1 MKNIPFQIARIS
13 MLMLLCIMTFSTISP
28 LEAYAHSVSSKQEDI
43 KAMWVAYVINK
54 ATLSGEEADK
64 FSDIFRE
71 YQEKLDDVKSMP
83 DISDQEAARLK
94 AKQAFLSEL
103 KKNFSGDKVNEI
115 LTAYKEFQIKILDYL
130 KKKKAAQ
137 NE

>member
-1 MKNIPFQIARIS
+1 MKNISLQIARIS
-13 MLMLLCIMTFSTISP
+13 MLVLLCTMTFASISP
-28 LEAYAHSVSSKQEDI
+28 LEAQAYSTKQEDI

-64 FSDIFRE
+64 FSSVFRE
-71 YQEKLDDVKSMP
+71 YQEKLDDVKSMS
-83 DISDQEAARLK
+83 DITEQEGARLK

-103 KKNFSGDKVNEI
+103 QKNFSGEKVNEI

-130 KKKKAAQ
+130 KKKKVAGTDQ
-137 NE
+137 

>member
-1 MKNIPFQIARIS
+1 MKNISLQIARIS
-13 MLMLLCIMTFSTISP
+13 MLVLLCIMTFATVSP
-28 LEAYAHSVSSKQEDI
+28 LEAQAHSTKQEDI

-64 FSDIFRE
+64 FSSVFRA
-71 YQEKLDDVKSMP
+71 YQEKLDDVKSMS
-83 DISDQEAARLK
+83 DISEQEGARLK

-130 KKKKAAQ
+130 KKKKVAGADQ
-137 NE
+137 